1 MNERI
6 IPLPIFVTSNHLS
19 TAKLMIGH
27 ADYQYRASGSSNAR
41 VYWHKPLRFHC
52 LQNLRL
58 QSIGLVFYLRLVVCH
73 LRLESCFEH
82 GYFEQKYFEQGHFE
96 YNRFEHSHL
105 ANH

>member
-27 ADYQYRASGSSNAR
+27 ADYQYRASDSSNAR
-41 VYWHKPLRFHC
+41 VYWHKPPQFHC

-58 QSIGLVFYLRLVVCH
+58 QSIGLVFYLRLIVCH
-73 LRLESCFEH
+73 LRLKSCFEH
-82 GYFEQKYFEQGHFE
+82 GYFEQNYFEHGHFE
-96 YNRFEHSHL
+96 HSYL